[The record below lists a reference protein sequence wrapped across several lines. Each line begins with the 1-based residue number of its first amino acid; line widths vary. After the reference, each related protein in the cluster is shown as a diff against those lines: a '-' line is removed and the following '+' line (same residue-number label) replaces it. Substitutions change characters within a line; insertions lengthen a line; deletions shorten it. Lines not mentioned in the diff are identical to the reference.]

1 MVNNGFLDMHIY
13 VRQSGQSRSLG
24 MVTGL
29 SEATLTLPRQMAES
43 LRGIQILADPIGG
56 SRPYVTPVV
65 LVYPG
70 ERIRLT
76 IQNALSLSTAW
87 VEARYETEGTDIAS
101 AQPYPHAFPRE
112 GVTKVLENDRVV
124 IWDSFWPSG
133 VEQQLHEHKYDL
145 AGVFLQ
151 WGPLRLTDPDG
162 TVRESTEPFEVP
174 RPFYQARGVTHIE
187 EGIGPPVRR
196 AISVD
201 LKEERPPELPAR
213 TDIPLAFP
221 GEPANALIENP
232 RVTPWDYTWQPGQRV
247 PLHFHDKDA
256 VVVFLNSE
264 PGTLLLTNEDGS
276 EERITAS
283 HGDVQFWPRG
293 RAHTEEAVDGSL
305 RAMII
310 ELD

>member
-1 MVNNGFLDMHIY
+1 MVNNGFPDMHIY
-13 VRQSGQSRSLG
+13 VLQSGQSRSLG
-24 MVTGL
+24 MATGL
-29 SEATLTLPRQMAES
+29 SETTLTLPRQIVES
-43 LRGIQILADPIGG
+43 LREIQILADPIGA
-56 SRPYVTPVV
+56 SRPYVTPF
-65 LVYPG
+65 LLAYPG

-76 IQNALSLSTAW
+76 IQNVLSLSTAW
-87 VEARYETEGTDIAS
+87 VEDRYETEGTGVVS
-101 AQPYPHAFPRE
+101 YPHAFPRE

-145 AGVFLQ
+145 AGVILQ

-162 TVRESTEPFEVP
+162 TVRESTEPFQVP
-174 RPFYQARGVTHIE
+174 RPFYEAKGVTHIE
-187 EGIGPPVRR
+187 EGIGPPVRH
-196 AISVD
+196 AISID
-201 LKEERPPELPAR
+201 LKEERPPELLAR
-213 TDIPLAFP
+213 TDIPSAFP

-232 RVTPWDYTWQPGQRV
+232 RVTPWDYTWQPGQRG

-283 HGDVQFWPRG
+283 HGDVRFWPRG

-310 ELD
+310 ELN